1 MANKVVNCL
10 KTARYNGKSIVT
22 QHGVGEEDNFVFND
36 EKQLLTFLSC
46 SENLKNENNEHY
58 FRQRNTLWQ
67 EVALLCKLNE
77 NYVGCYQEDYQMLE
91 NTFDEEDE
99 QTSLSNK
106 YTTIILNPEVM
117 EHNKKYLFVDYT
129 RLYEVVQEWW

>member
-22 QHGVGEEDNFVFND
+22 EHGVGEEDNFVFND

-91 NTFDEEDE
+91 NTLVVLDWHFGSDPTQCVDS
-99 QTSLSNK
+99 THFAWILSYK
-106 YTTIILNPEVM
+106 S
-117 EHNKKYLFVDYT
+117 T
-129 RLYEVVQEWW
+129 RVPRGFRMFKT

>member
-1 MANKVVNCL
+1 MEPAWIYR
-10 KTARYNGKSIVT
+10 TKST
-22 QHGVGEEDNFVFND
+22 QSAWSPRIAWDLT
-36 EKQLLTFLSC
+36 QSASLTLL
-46 SENLKNENNEHY
+46 
-58 FRQRNTLWQ
+58 
-67 EVALLCKLNE
+67 
-77 NYVGCYQEDYQMLE
+77 
-91 NTFDEEDE
+91 TFDEEDE